1 MRSYRKHLSGEAAFK
16 SFVPTPLSEIQVI
29 HTEELDKLIME
40 AESAMQQ
47 FNDDASQLSEEQI
60 KQLMRQEAEN
70 SCKLALGEQ
79 PLYFDFMPDADNSL
93 EEDTDNLLTATSYA
107 IEAMDE
113 LPLSARLL
121 KNAHYLMCNSERYEK
136 KYPGE
141 FRTSPVWIGWKGNGL
156 KDAMFVPPVYDD
168 MIEAFSDLER
178 YINYEDSEN
187 VFVRAALIH
196 YQFEMIHPF
205 IDGNGRVGRLLNTLY
220 LMEQHVL
227 KCPVL
232 QLSNV
237 LKKRILGYNE
247 WLRFYLNAIKS
258 ACSMIVI

>member
-16 SFVPTPLSEIQVI
+16 SFVPMPLSEIQVI

-40 AESAMQQ
+40 TESAMQQ

-60 KQLMRQEAEN
+60 EQLMRQEAEN

-79 PLYFDFMPDADNSL
+79 PLSFGFMPDADSAL
-93 EEDTDNLLTATSYA
+93 EEDTDNLLKATSYA

-113 LPLSARLL
+113 LPLSTRLL
-121 KNAHYLMCNSERYEK
+121 KNAHYLMCYSERYAK

-178 YINYEDSEN
+178 YINYEDLEN

-227 KCPVL
+227 
-232 QLSNV
+232 
-237 LKKRILGYNE
+237 
-247 WLRFYLNAIKS
+247 NAIKS
-258 ACSMIVI
+258 ATSITC

>member
-40 AESAMQQ
+40 TESAMQQ

-60 KQLMRQEAEN
+60 KQLMWQEAEN

-79 PLYFDFMPDADNSL
+79 PLSFGFMPDADSAL
-93 EEDTDNLLTATSYA
+93 EEDTDNLLKATSYA

-141 FRTSPVWIGWKGNGL
+141 FRTSPVW
-156 KDAMFVPPVYDD
+156 P
-168 MIEAFSDLER
+168 
-178 YINYEDSEN
+178 
-187 VFVRAALIH
+187 
-196 YQFEMIHPF
+196 
-205 IDGNGRVGRLLNTLY
+205 LL
-220 LMEQHVL
+220 
-227 KCPVL
+227 
-232 QLSNV
+232 S
-237 LKKRILGYNE
+237 G
-247 WLRFYLNAIKS
+247 
-258 ACSMIVI
+258 

>member
-1 MRSYRKHLSGEAAFK
+1 MTTYRKHLSGEAAFK

-40 AESAMQQ
+40 TESAMQ
-47 FNDDASQLSEEQI
+47 QLSEEQI

-79 PLYFDFMPDADNSL
+79 PLSFGFMPNADNLL
-93 EEDTDNLLTATSYA
+93 EEDTDNLLKATSYA
-107 IEAMDE
+107 IDAMEE

-121 KNAHYLMCNSERYEK
+121 KNAHYLMCNSERYGK

-141 FRTSPVWIGWKGNGL
+141 FRISPVWIGWKGNGL

-187 VFVRAALIH
+187 VYEPR
-196 YQFEMIHPF
+196 
-205 IDGNGRVGRLLNTLY
+205 
-220 LMEQHVL
+220 
-227 KCPVL
+227 
-232 QLSNV
+232 
-237 LKKRILGYNE
+237 
-247 WLRFYLNAIKS
+247 
-258 ACSMIVI
+258 